1 MNHRIAVLGLS
12 HDHIWSNLAELQET
26 GRATLVGAADPD
38 PDLREKY
45 RGLFPGEVTESV
57 EALLQRDDL
66 TAVYV
71 FGSNRES
78 EDYVV
83 AACERGL
90 HILLE
95 KPMAASLAGAERM
108 KHAADAAGVRFL
120 INWPFAWWPQLRHGI
135 AMAQAGEIGRLW
147 EVKYRAAHQGPREVG
162 CSPQFSRWLYDA
174 GQNGAGALVDYC
186 CYGAALSSV
195 LLGRPERVFGLA
207 RSTGLKPD
215 LTLEDN
221 AVLLMQYPHALAL
234 SEASWTQIGNLTSY
248 VTVLYG
254 SEATLVIEPYVGGR
268 ILCATPGNPDGIALE
283 VPPQPDH
290 LKNASLHFLAA
301 IEDASLEIHP
311 LLTGQTG
318 YEAQWIL
325 EEGLIA
331 AGLK

>member
-1 MNHRIAVLGLS
+1 MTHRIAVLGLS
-12 HDHIWSNLAELQET
+12 HDHIWGNLTELQET
-26 GRATLVGAADPD
+26 GRAELVGAADPD
-38 PDLREKY
+38 SGLREKY
-45 RGLFPGEVTESV
+45 RSRFPGEVTDSAET
-57 EALLQRDDL
+57 LLQRGDI

-90 HILLE
+90 HVLLE
-95 KPMAASLAGAERM
+95 KPMAASLGGAERVI
-108 KHAADAAGVRFL
+108 HAAEAAGVRFM
-120 INWPFAWWPQLRHGI
+120 INWPFAWWPQLRLGI

-147 EVKYRAAHQGPREVG
+147 EVKYRAAHQGPREMG
-162 CSPQFSRWLYDA
+162 CSPQFSTWLYDA
-174 GQNGAGALVDYC
+174 EQNGAGALMDYC

-195 LLGRPERVFGLA
+195 LLGRPERILGLA

-215 LTLEDN
+215 LALEDN
-221 AVLLMQYPHALAL
+221 AVLLMQYPHALAM
-234 SEASWTQIGNLTSY
+234 SEASWTQVGNLTSY

-254 SEATLVIEPYVGGR
+254 SEATLVIEPYAGGQ
-268 ILCATPGNPDGIALE
+268 ILCATPGNPDGVALV

-290 LKNASLHFLAA
+290 LGNASLHFLAA
-301 IEDASLEIHP
+301 IEDPNLEIHP
-311 LLTGQTG
+311 LLTGRTG

-325 EEGLIA
+325 EEGLVA